1 LAGLCAFDRFGLTL
15 RWDCGQAPEQLFAT
29 VFQQSDHVTRMMLT
43 RVDFP
48 SEGPVLNTR
57 FANIFSDACPR
68 PLYDTILRETGT
80 MVVTPT
86 LGSIIPNWV
95 LAIPK
100 RHAANAARW
109 AQNKRHVPLSAIK
122 DITRSFGSDP
132 RNVIWFEHG
141 ATEPRSIVGCG
152 VDHAHIHILL
162 TPPFSFNR
170 LCEEAQAEAGLGW
183 SRGRGDAY
191 ASIDPSKS
199 YFVAGY
205 GDQFLLAQAV
215 EAAGSQFFRKAIA
228 RIVHRDAAWDYRSHP
243 HMENVAETIANASLA
258 A

>member
-1 LAGLCAFDRFGLTL
+1 
-15 RWDCGQAPEQLFAT
+15 
-29 VFQQSDHVTRMMLT
+29 
-43 RVDFP
+43 
-48 SEGPVLNTR
+48 VLNSR
-57 FANIFSDACPR
+57 FANILSDECPR
-68 PLYDTILRETGT
+68 PLYDTVLRDTGT
-80 MVVTPT
+80 MLVTPT
-86 LGSIIPNWV
+86 LGSIIPNWI

-109 AQNKRHVPLSAIK
+109 AQDEHNTLLSVIK
-122 DITRSFGSDP
+122 DITCSFGRDP
-132 RNVIWFEHG
+132 RDVIWFEHG

-162 TPPFSFNR
+162 TPPFSFER

-183 SRGRGDAY
+183 SFGRGDAY
-191 ASIDPSKS
+191 AAIDSGQS

-205 GDQFLLAQAV
+205 GDQFLLAQSV

-228 RIVHRDAAWDYRSHP
+228 RVVDRDAAWDYRSHP
-243 HMENVAETIANASLA
+243 HTENVLETIANASLA